1 MVKEYLLN
9 ETQGKVYA
17 SVVFVLL
24 LHSLSA
30 VHYDYDYDYDIQH
43 NISAQHQLR

>member
-17 SVVFVLL
+17 SVVFVRL

-30 VHYDYDYDYDIQH
+30 VHLWLWYR
-43 NISAQHQLR
+43 A